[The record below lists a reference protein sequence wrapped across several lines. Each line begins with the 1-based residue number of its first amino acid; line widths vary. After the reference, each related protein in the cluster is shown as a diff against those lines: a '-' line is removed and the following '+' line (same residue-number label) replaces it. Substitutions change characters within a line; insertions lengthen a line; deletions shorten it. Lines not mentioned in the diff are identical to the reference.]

1 MLLARTLLQRRA
13 TTCPCVRYL
22 PTLTRTLISV
32 ILRLRLQPCNFF
44 GFISSTNLQGYLLF
58 WQPKII
64 VLFLVYFEFLWAFT
78 NLFVF
83 WCWVRLLLSLFVLVV
98 SPLLVFVHLYIYI
111 SHMVLWSSHTTSSM
125 VWGNVIVLFSVSFV
139 FNLHKEDQYKISI
152 NSALHTL
159 SLSLVFSFYLC
170 LLSLCTK
177 YPCPTFPWNFPYSFT
192 CSLANPMHTQAA
204 PALKKEKT
212 TKKKRKH
219 HLYMCLIKL

>member
-32 ILRLRLQPCNFF
+32 ILHLRLQPCNFF

-159 SLSLVFSFYLC
+159 SLSRSFF
-170 LLSLCTK
+170 LSLSIIPLYQISLPHISLKLSLLLHVLSSQPDAHTSSTCTQERK
-177 YPCPTFPWNFPYSFT
+177 DY
-192 CSLANPMHTQAA
+192 
-204 PALKKEKT
+204 
-212 TKKKRKH
+212 KKKRKH
-219 HLYMCLIKL
+219 HLYMCLIKQ

>member
-32 ILRLRLQPCNFF
+32 ILHLRLQPCNFF

-98 SPLLVFVHLYIYI
+98 SSLLVFVHLYIYI

-125 VWGNVIVLFSVSFV
+125 VWGNVIVLLSVSFV

-159 SLSLVFSFYLC
+159 SLSLSFF
-170 LLSLCTK
+170 LSISVY
-177 YPCPTFPWNFPYSFT
+177 YPFVPNILAPHFLETFLTPSR
-192 CSLANPMHTQAA
+192 
-204 PALKKEKT
+204 AL
-212 TKKKRKH
+212 
-219 HLYMCLIKL
+219 